1 MQELTP
7 KHFEDLFVR
16 EINRCYARI
25 EECEIR
31 EAQLEPGSDPK
42 FRATNDRDRDRAFI
56 ALRRAMKALKELRA
70 ELAEMPASVPTASNV
85 IPMPVK
91 ALPVQALPAI
101 ARNSLAHASPA
112 RSTSAAAVGPLRRC
126 PETSATSNPT
136 RVSAARNL
144 RYA

>member
-101 ARNSLAHASPA
+101 ARNSLCPCKSGEKYKRCCGRSAPPLPGNFRHIQPHAS
-112 RSTSAAAVGPLRRC
+112 
-126 PETSATSNPT
+126 
-136 RVSAARNL
+136 
-144 RYA
+144 